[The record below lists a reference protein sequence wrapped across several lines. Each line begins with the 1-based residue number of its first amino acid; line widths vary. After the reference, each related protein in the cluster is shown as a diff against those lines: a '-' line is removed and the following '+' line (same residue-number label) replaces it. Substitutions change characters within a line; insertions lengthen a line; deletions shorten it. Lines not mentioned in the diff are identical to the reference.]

1 MVPEVATPNG
11 CEQLPMMGTA
21 LDAGVV
27 AAAMLLL
34 LCSTVVTVRRIR
46 YAPRHARTGYGQ
58 LMSVSRRGLHRLWWR
73 DATGGSARSPDESL
87 TSASRTNRLG
97 MTFGAAAAASD
108 PTKESTRMS
117 ATKPDTAIDNTVGGP
132 GFPLVL
138 RGYDRQL
145 VDSRVS
151 ALVEQLE
158 KERQRGDEAERAL
171 SQLRL
176 DMTAG
181 RAQLPAWF
189 ASLGIEVGEILDQAR
204 VAAEKLL
211 AEAGERI
218 QAAIEAAEVEVADRL
233 KAAEEQA
240 STLEQAARERLAE
253 AETERD
259 RIKAEATKAAEELRT
274 RADREAKVV
283 LAEARDQAKLAWQEA
298 ARERRLLEADTKR
311 LARSESVV

>member
-1 MVPEVATPNG
+1 
-11 CEQLPMMGTA
+11 
-21 LDAGVV
+21 
-27 AAAMLLL
+27 
-34 LCSTVVTVRRIR
+34 
-46 YAPRHARTGYGQ
+46 
-58 LMSVSRRGLHRLWWR
+58 
-73 DATGGSARSPDESL
+73 
-87 TSASRTNRLG
+87 
-97 MTFGAAAAASD
+97 
-108 PTKESTRMS
+108 MS

-204 VAAEKLL
+204 WPPRSCSPGPASASRWPLRQPRWRWPT
-211 AEAGERI
+211 GF
-218 QAAIEAAEVEVADRL
+218 

-240 STLEQAARERLAE
+240 STLEQAACERLAE

-298 ARERRLLEADTKR
+298 A
-311 LARSESVV
+311 